1 MIILKKNNNLQTKE
15 MLRFERG
22 IQPLQWPT
30 ASVPPLIKLWSC
42 GYSVADFHHGLCRQG
57 HFRLQKG
64 STRSR
69 NGRKVDVSVVIFLLL
84 CRSRPSVFKTHR
96 LPPFVMRDLWI
107 TTPPPHTTTFFFI
120 FYFQQ
125 SHWSGCDHRGLRPL
139 PPPPTSW
146 RIDRPT
152 KTLITGRGALSART
166 ASHLAAAAAARKRGW
181 RKTPLFPGLQSVPDV
196 STVTASGVSTG
207 RPMSIP
213 ERRLSWG
220 GYRWVAKCS
229 NLKAIL
235 FWWEK
240 K

>member
-1 MIILKKNNNLQTKE
+1 MIFLEKSNNFQTKE
-15 MLRFERG
+15 MFSFKRG

-64 STRSR
+64 STRTR
-69 NGRKVDVSVVIFLLL
+69 KGRKVDLSVVISLLL
-84 CRSRPSVFKTHR
+84 CRSWPSVFKTHR

-107 TTPPPHTTTFFFI
+107 TTSPPYHHFFI
-120 FYFQQ
+120 FFIFSN

-207 RPMSIP
+207 RTMSIP
-213 ERRLSWG
+213 ERRLCCG
-220 GYRWVAKCS
+220 GYR
-229 NLKAIL
+229 
-235 FWWEK
+235 
-240 K
+240 